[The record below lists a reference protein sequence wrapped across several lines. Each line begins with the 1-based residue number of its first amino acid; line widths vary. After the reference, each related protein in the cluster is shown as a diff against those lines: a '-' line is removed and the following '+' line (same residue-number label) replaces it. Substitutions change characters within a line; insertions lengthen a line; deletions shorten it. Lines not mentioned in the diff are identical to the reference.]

1 MALVTPRKRA
11 AARSSSYC
19 RAKLVPMLAEAQS
32 DLIPGHWWQLATAK
46 LFMAVFVIAFSMMAA
61 AWRDAPDPKLRGLE

>member
-1 MALVTPRKRA
+1 
-11 AARSSSYC
+11 
-19 RAKLVPMLAEAQS
+19 MLAEAQS